1 MFNFFYNSFIIILLY
16 NNLSSKK
23 YLHLGKKIPNDAAII
38 AKMSILAWVGI
49 GQWRFWTR
57 LKPFAQMLLFFKDP
71 ESFRGPFKNLRKSV
85 TSVQSEEHLW

>member
-38 AKMSILAWVGI
+38 AKMSILIMDWNWSVAV
-49 GQWRFWTR
+49 
-57 LKPFAQMLLFFKDP
+57 L
-71 ESFRGPFKNLRKSV
+71 RGLERG
-85 TSVQSEEHLW
+85 